1 MPPRTGGYHQT
12 READS
17 VKADQ
22 VTVPVT
28 GATVL
33 PVAIVTGFLGSGKTT
48 FVRGLLTAGGG
59 TRVAVIVNEL
69 GELGIDGAL
78 LKGAAQS
85 VIELPGGCMCCE
97 SRGDVGRALA
107 LLAARASELDAIVV
121 ETSGVSDPLGV
132 ADLLTHGVF
141 PTDLRLSQV
150 VTVVDAENFDRNLAD
165 AEAAY
170 SQIVSADLFVVGK
183 SDLVAPDVVT
193 AIGERLARLN
203 PRAAVL
209 PSDGG
214 RSAAG
219 LLGEVAGVPT
229 ISTRRRAVHPEPGYD
244 SIAWETDREISLE
257 PLLAW
262 IEALPPSIYRVKAL
276 VRQGET
282 DVALH
287 RVGARV
293 TVLASTAARREPG
306 DGHHTRVVVIGRDIA
321 AESIRADLAAME
333 PSDQETA

>member
-1 MPPRTGGYHQT
+1 MPQRTGGHDQT
-12 READS
+12 GENS
-17 VKADQ
+17 VTADQ
-22 VTVPVT
+22 APDPVPAT
-28 GATVL
+28 GATAL

-48 FVRGLLTAGGG
+48 FVRGLLDAGGSG
-59 TRVAVIVNEL
+59 RTAVIVNEL

-78 LKGAAQS
+78 LEGAARS

-107 LLAARASELDAIVV
+107 LLAERASELDAVVV

-132 ADLLTHGVF
+132 ADLLAHGVF
-141 PTDLRLSQV
+141 PADLRLSQV

-165 AEAAY
+165 ADAAY

-193 AIGERLARLN
+193 AIGERLAVLN
-203 PRAAVL
+203 PHAAVL

-219 LLGEVAGVPT
+219 LLGEVAGVPA
-229 ISTRRRAVHPEPGYD
+229 ISARRQAVHTEPGYD
-244 SIAWETDREISLE
+244 SVAWETNREIGLDR
-257 PLLAW
+257 LLAW
-262 IEALPPSIYRVKAL
+262 VEALPPNIYRVKAL
-276 VRQGET
+276 VRQGRT
-282 DVALH
+282 DVAVH

-293 TVLASTAARREPG
+293 TVLASAGARREPG
-306 DGHHTRVVVIGRDIA
+306 DGRTRVVAIGRGIA
-321 AESIRADLAAME
+321 AESMRAELDAME
-333 PSDQETA
+333 PSDEETA

>member
-1 MPPRTGGYHQT
+1 V
-12 READS
+12 EAD
-17 VKADQ
+17 V
-22 VTVPVT
+22 VT
-28 GATVL
+28 AL

-48 FVRGLLTAGGG
+48 FVRALLGAAGGA
-59 TRVAVIVNEL
+59 RVAVIVNEL

-78 LKGAAQS
+78 LEGAARS
-85 VIELPGGCMCCE
+85 VVELPGGCMCCE

-107 LLAARASELDAIVV
+107 RLAEKAAELDAVVV
-121 ETSGVSDPLGV
+121 ETSGVADPLGV
-132 ADLLTHGVF
+132 ADLLAQGVF
-141 PTDLRLSQV
+141 TADLRLSQV

-203 PRAAVL
+203 PHAAVL

-214 RSAAG
+214 RSAAV

-229 ISTRRRAVHPEPGYD
+229 ISARRRPVHAGPGYD
-244 SIAWETDREISLE
+244 SVAWEANRTIGLD

-262 IEALPPSIYRVKAL
+262 AEALPPSVYRVKAL

-282 DVALH
+282 GVVLH
-287 RVGARV
+287 RVGTRV
-293 TVLASTAARREPG
+293 TVLASTAARRELG
-306 DGHHTRVVVIGRDIA
+306 DGHARVVVIGKGLA
-321 AESIRADLAAME
+321 TASIRADLAAMQS
-333 PSDQETA
+333 SDQESP

>member
-1 MPPRTGGYHQT
+1 
-12 READS
+12 
-17 VKADQ
+17 
-22 VTVPVT
+22 
-28 GATVL
+28 
-33 PVAIVTGFLGSGKTT
+33 
-48 FVRGLLTAGGG
+48 
-59 TRVAVIVNEL
+59 
-69 GELGIDGAL
+69 
-78 LKGAAQS
+78 
-85 VIELPGGCMCCE
+85 
-97 SRGDVGRALA
+97 
-107 LLAARASELDAIVV
+107 LDAIVV

-132 ADLLTHGVF
+132 ADLLAHGLF
-141 PTDLRLSQV
+141 PADLRLSQV

-183 SDLVAPDVVT
+183 SDLVAPEVVA

-203 PRAAVL
+203 PCAAVL

-229 ISTRRRAVHPEPGYD
+229 ISTRRQAVHTEPGYD
-244 SIAWETDREISLE
+244 SVAWEANREISLE

-262 IEALPPSIYRVKAL
+262 VEALPPSVYRVKAL
-276 VRQGET
+276 IRQGET

-293 TVLASTAARREPG
+293 TVLASPAARREPG
-306 DGHHTRVVVIGRDIA
+306 CGHARVVVIGRGLA